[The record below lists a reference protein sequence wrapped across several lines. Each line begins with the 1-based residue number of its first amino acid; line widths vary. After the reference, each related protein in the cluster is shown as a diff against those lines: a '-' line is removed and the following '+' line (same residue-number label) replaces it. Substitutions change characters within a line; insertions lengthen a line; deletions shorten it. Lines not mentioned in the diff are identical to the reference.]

1 MAPIGIELA
10 KIFNLVTIDD
20 NIINCNI
27 QNLGQFNTNWS
38 KQQNPN
44 FEKCRVFKWGSS
56 EMECGGG
63 KC

>member
-10 KIFNLVTIDD
+10 KIFNLTIDD

-27 QNLGQFNTNWS
+27 QNLGRFNTNWS
-38 KQQNPN
+38 KQQNPS

>member
-38 KQQNPN
+38 K
-44 FEKCRVFKWGSS
+44 
-56 EMECGGG
+56 
-63 KC
+63 

>member
-10 KIFNLVTIDD
+10 KIFNLTIDD

-38 KQQNPN
+38 KQKNPN